1 MRNAT
6 RVRPTRPLPQHS
18 KLKSKSSQKKIR
30 NDTTLDQTTCL
41 TGRVQEHY
49 TTLPTIY
56 YAHYCIN
63 SEVYMDLKKQL
74 CVELRLRTKEDEVP
88 VHIIFLSQFSAN
100 TLWGLPCYSKKN
112 PFPPSSSSSQCNFI
126 LVIQI
131 PSSCRI
137 ITIMMKIISI
147 QIPSSLGQKESL
159 SYDSPSTRLSLESVA
174 IG

>member
-1 MRNAT
+1 MISDQKATFLVRPTPESQIVTIKVTIMLAVSNQSKMRNAT

-18 KLKSKSSQKKIR
+18 KLKSQSSKKIR

-41 TGRVQEHY
+41 TGRVQVHY

-63 SEVYMDLKKQL
+63 SEVYMDFKKQL

-100 TLWGLPCYSKKN
+100 TLWGLPCYSRKILFRPLLCHLN
-112 PFPPSSSSSQCNFI
+112 AISFLSFI
-126 LVIQI
+126 F
-131 PSSCRI
+131 RHH
-137 ITIMMKIISI
+137 
-147 QIPSSLGQKESL
+147 
-159 SYDSPSTRLSLESVA
+159 A
-174 IG
+174 A